1 MPHNQQQTSSEFI
14 YKNYM
19 KIKKL
24 YRYTFLTLFTFMV
37 IFNGGYSNLAIQ
49 LNSIGISVLFLL
61 LLREK
66 NYSKHLQKIFIQNK
80 IAIYSFIFFLIFLIF
95 QILPLPVNFV
105 QFASPIKYNLLIN
118 MEFEQNFTSI
128 SLDPS
133 NSFFSFLNY
142 FSLFLYLIIFKSIFY
157 KTSHVMNFYY
167 FLTLLGAVT
176 SCVAVYLYLIGNP
189 NFLFINNLSYKG
201 SATGFFINRTVFSCF
216 LVLCLF
222 SGIEY
227 LRNLEIFK
235 NDTINNL
242 FKKIYIRIFI
252 LLITIGIITSF
263 SRLGNFLFISLI
275 IIYLI
280 KSLFFYEK
288 KNKLFLYSLLIIISF
303 DVVIMGYDFGSEKLL
318 TRYSFLANDMSGYIE
333 TSTNNNLS
341 RSNLSYFALSEFKNF
356 IFFGYGAGAF
366 EYLFNIRYENLSNY
380 YTIHAHSDLA
390 EFLGEF
396 GLIGFSI
403 IGTSIFFV
411 FLKNKLLYFKNLL
424 LLYFMC
430 LILLFDFSLH
440 VPIIQFTFVILLSI
454 NLNKEKFINKL

>member
-1 MPHNQQQTSSEFI
+1 
-14 YKNYM
+14 
-19 KIKKL
+19 
-24 YRYTFLTLFTFMV
+24 MV
-37 IFNGGYSNLAIQ
+37 IFNGGYSNFSIQ

-80 IAIYSFIFFLIFLIF
+80 IAIYSFIVFLIFLIF

-105 QFASPIKYNLLIN
+105 QLASPIKYDLLIN
-118 MEFEQNFTSI
+118 MEFENNFTSI

-235 NDTINNL
+235 NDTIHNL

-275 IIYLI
+275 IIYTI
-280 KSLFFYEK
+280 RSFYFEGK
-288 KNKLFLYSLLIIISF
+288 KNKLFLYTLLLIILF
-303 DVVIMGYDFGSEKLL
+303 DVLILGYYFGSEKLFNRYLFL
-318 TRYSFLANDMSGYIE
+318 TEDMIHYVE
-333 TSTNNNLS
+333 TPTNNNLS
-341 RSNLSYFALSEFKNF
+341 RGNLSYFALNEFKNF
-356 IFFGYGAGAF
+356 IFFGYGSGAF
-366 EYLFNIRYENLSNY
+366 ENLFNLRFEKLSNY
-380 YTIHAHSDLA
+380 YTVHAHSDLA

-396 GLIGFSI
+396 GLIGFFLISL
-403 IGTSIFFV
+403 SIFFI
-411 FLKNKLLYFKNLL
+411 FIKNNILNFKNLL
-424 LLYFMC
+424 LIYILFFI
-430 LILLFDFSLH
+430 LIFDFSFH
-440 VPIIQFTFVILLSI
+440 MPIIQLTFIILLSV
-454 NLNKEKFINKL
+454 NLNKNKGIYKL

>member
-1 MPHNQQQTSSEFI
+1 
-14 YKNYM
+14 M

-24 YRYTFLTLFTFMV
+24 YRYAFLTLFTFMV
-37 IFNGGYSNLAIQ
+37 IFNGGYSNFSIQ

-80 IAIYSFIFFLIFLIF
+80 IAIYSFIVFLIFLIF

-105 QFASPIKYNLLIN
+105 QLASPIKYDLLIN
-118 MEFEQNFTSI
+118 MEFENNFTSI

-133 NSFFSFLNY
+133 NSFFNFLNY
-142 FSLFLYLIIFKSIFY
+142 FSLFLYLIVFKSIFY
-157 KTSHVMNFYY
+157 KTSHIINFYY
-167 FLTLLGAVT
+167 YLTSLGAVT
-176 SCVAVYLYLIGNP
+176 SCVAVYFYLIGNP
-189 NFLFINNLSYKG
+189 NLFFIDNSAYKN

-227 LRNLEIFK
+227 LKNLSVFK
-235 NDTINNL
+235 KNTINEL
-242 FKKIYIRIFI
+242 FRKIYIRIFI

-280 KSLFFYEK
+280 KSLFFDEK
-288 KNKLFLYSLLIIISF
+288 TNKLFLYFLLIIILF
-303 DVVIMGYDFGSEKLL
+303 DVLIMGYYFGSDKLL
-318 TRYSFLANDMSGYIE
+318 ARYSFLANDMSGYIE
-333 TSTNNNLS
+333 TYKNNNLS
-341 RSNLSYFALSEFKNF
+341 RGNLSYFALSEFKNF

-366 EYLFNIRYENLSNY
+366 EYLFNVRYENLSYY

-396 GLIGFSI
+396 GLVGFGI
-403 IGTSIFFV
+403 IGISIYFV
-411 FLKNKLLYFKNLL
+411 FFKNKLLYFKNLL

-440 VPIIQFTFVILLSI
+440 VPIIQLTFLILLSV
-454 NLNKEKFINKL
+454 NLTNNKNY

>member
-1 MPHNQQQTSSEFI
+1 
-14 YKNYM
+14 M

-24 YRYTFLTLFTFMV
+24 YRYIFLTLFTFMV
-37 IFNGGYSNLAIQ
+37 IFNGGYSNISIQ
-49 LNSIGISVLFLL
+49 LNSIGISVLFLF
-61 LLREK
+61 LLRDK

-80 IAIYSFIFFLIFLIF
+80 IAIYLFIIFLIFLIF
-95 QILPLPVNFV
+95 QILPLPINFV

-133 NSFFSFLNY
+133 NSFFNFLNY
-142 FSLFLYLIIFKSIFY
+142 FSLFLYLIVFKSIFY
-157 KTSHVMNFYY
+157 KTSHIINFYY
-167 FLTLLGAVT
+167 YLTFLGAVT
-176 SCVAVYLYLIGNP
+176 SCVAVYFYLIGNP
-189 NFLFINNLSYKG
+189 NFLFIDNSAYKN

-216 LVLCLF
+216 LVLCLLA
-222 SGIEY
+222 GIEY
-227 LRNLEIFK
+227 LKNLNVFK
-235 NDTINNL
+235 KDSINDL
-242 FKKIYIRIFI
+242 FKKIYLRTFI

-280 KSLFFYEK
+280 KSLFFDEK
-288 KNKLFLYSLLIIISF
+288 KNKLFLYFLLIIILF
-303 DVVIMGYDFGSEKLL
+303 DVLIMGYYFGSDKLL
-318 TRYSFLANDMSGYIE
+318 ARYSFLANDMSGYIE

-341 RSNLSYFALSEFKNF
+341 RGNLSYFALSEFKNF

-366 EYLFNIRYENLSNY
+366 EYLFNVRYENLSYY

-396 GLIGFSI
+396 GLVGFGI
-403 IGTSIFFV
+403 IGISIYFV
-411 FLKNKLLYFKNLL
+411 FFKNKLLYFKNLL

-430 LILLFDFSLH
+430 LILFFDFSLH
-440 VPIIQFTFVILLSI
+440 VPIIQLTFLILLSV
-454 NLNKEKFINKL
+454 NLTNNKNY

>member
-1 MPHNQQQTSSEFI
+1 
-14 YKNYM
+14 
-19 KIKKL
+19 
-24 YRYTFLTLFTFMV
+24 
-37 IFNGGYSNLAIQ
+37 
-49 LNSIGISVLFLL
+49 
-61 LLREK
+61 
-66 NYSKHLQKIFIQNK
+66 
-80 IAIYSFIFFLIFLIF
+80 
-95 QILPLPVNFV
+95 
-105 QFASPIKYNLLIN
+105 
-118 MEFEQNFTSI
+118 
-128 SLDPS
+128 
-133 NSFFSFLNY
+133 
-142 FSLFLYLIIFKSIFY
+142 
-157 KTSHVMNFYY
+157 MNFYY

-201 SATGFFINRTVFSCF
+201 SATGFFINRTAFSCF

-280 KSLFFYEK
+280 KSLFFDEK
-288 KNKLFLYSLLIIISF
+288 KNKLFLYSLLIIILF
-303 DVVIMGYDFGSEKLL
+303 DVLIMGYYFGSDKLL
-318 TRYSFLANDMSGYIE
+318 ARYSFLADDVSSYIE
-333 TSTNNNLS
+333 TSLDNSLS
-341 RSNLSYFALSEFKNF
+341 RSNLSSFALSEFQNF

-396 GLIGFSI
+396 GLIGFCL
-403 IGTSIFFV
+403 IFISVVCV
-411 FLKNKLLYFKNLL
+411 FFKNKILYFKNLL
-424 LLYFMC
+424 LLYFIF
-430 LILLFDFSLH
+430 LILIFDFSLH

-454 NLNKEKFINKL
+454 NLKKKKLINK

>member
-1 MPHNQQQTSSEFI
+1 
-14 YKNYM
+14 M

-24 YRYTFLTLFTFMV
+24 YRYIFLTLFTFMV
-37 IFNGGYSNLAIQ
+37 IFNGGYSDLSIQ
-49 LNSIGISVLFLL
+49 LNFLGISLLFLL

-80 IAIYSFIFFLIFLIF
+80 TAIYLFIFFLIFLII
-95 QILPLPVNFV
+95 QILPLPMYIL
-105 QFASPIKYNLLIN
+105 QFASPIKYNLLVD
-118 MEFEQNFTSI
+118 MEFERNFTSI

-133 NSFFSFLNY
+133 NSFFNFLNY
-142 FSLFLYLIIFKSIFY
+142 FTLFLYLIIFKITFY
-157 KTSHVMNFYY
+157 KTSHIMNFYY
-167 FLTLLGAVT
+167 FLALLGAVT

-189 NFLFINNLSYKG
+189 NFLYINNLSYKS

-227 LRNLEIFK
+227 LKNFDMFK
-235 NDTINNL
+235 KNTMNNI
-242 FKKIYIRIFI
+242 FKKIYLRIFI

-275 IIYLI
+275 VIYAI
-280 KSLFFYEK
+280 NSLFSDGK
-288 KNKLFLYSLLIIISF
+288 KNKLFLYTLLVIIVF
-303 DVVIMGYDFGSEKLL
+303 DVLIMGYYFGSEKLL
-318 TRYSFLANDMSGYIE
+318 TRYSFLVDDMSGYIE
-333 TSTNNNLS
+333 ASTNNDLS

-356 IFFGYGAGAF
+356 ILFGYGAGAF
-366 EYLFNIRYENLSNY
+366 EYLFNVRYENLSSY

-396 GLIGFSI
+396 GLIGSCLVCA
-403 IGTSIFFV
+403 SIFCI
-411 FLKNKLLYFKNLL
+411 FLKNSILYFKNLL
-424 LLYFMC
+424 LLYFIC
-430 LILLFDFSLH
+430 LILFFDFSLH

-454 NLNKEKFINKL
+454 NFKKENIINNL

>member
-1 MPHNQQQTSSEFI
+1 
-14 YKNYM
+14 M

-24 YRYTFLTLFTFMV
+24 YRYIFLTLFTFMV
-37 IFNGGYSNLAIQ
+37 IFNGGYSNISIQ
-49 LNSIGISVLFLL
+49 LNSIGISVLFLF
-61 LLREK
+61 LLRDK

-80 IAIYSFIFFLIFLIF
+80 IAIYLFIIFLIFLIF
-95 QILPLPVNFV
+95 QILPLPINFV

-133 NSFFSFLNY
+133 NSFFNFLNY
-142 FSLFLYLIIFKSIFY
+142 FSLFLYLIVFKSIFY
-157 KTSHVMNFYY
+157 KTSHIINFYY
-167 FLTLLGAVT
+167 YLTSLGAVT
-176 SCVAVYLYLIGNP
+176 SCVAVYFYLIGNP
-189 NFLFINNLSYKG
+189 NFLFIDNSAYKN

-216 LVLCLF
+216 LVLCLLA
-222 SGIEY
+222 GIEY
-227 LRNLEIFK
+227 LKNLNVFK
-235 NDTINNL
+235 KDSINDL
-242 FKKIYIRIFI
+242 FKKIYLRTFI

-280 KSLFFYEK
+280 KSLFFDEK
-288 KNKLFLYSLLIIISF
+288 KNKLFLYFLLIIILF
-303 DVVIMGYDFGSEKLL
+303 DVLIMGYYFGSDKLL
-318 TRYSFLANDMSGYIE
+318 ARYSFLANDMSGYIE

-341 RSNLSYFALSEFKNF
+341 RGNLSYFALSEFKNF

-366 EYLFNIRYENLSNY
+366 EYLFNVRYENLSYY

-396 GLIGFSI
+396 GLVGFGI
-403 IGTSIFFV
+403 IGISIYFV
-411 FLKNKLLYFKNLL
+411 FFKNKLLYFKNLL

-430 LILLFDFSLH
+430 LILFFDFSLH
-440 VPIIQFTFVILLSI
+440 VPIIQLTFLILLSV
-454 NLNKEKFINKL
+454 NLTNNKNY

>member
-1 MPHNQQQTSSEFI
+1 
-14 YKNYM
+14 
-19 KIKKL
+19 
-24 YRYTFLTLFTFMV
+24 MV
-37 IFNGGYSNLAIQ
+37 IFNGGYSNFSIQ

-66 NYSKHLQKIFIQNK
+66 NYSTHLQKIFIPNK
-80 IAIYSFIFFLIFLIF
+80 IAIYSCIGFLIFLIF

-105 QFASPIKYNLLIN
+105 QLASPIKYDLLIN
-118 MEFEQNFTSI
+118 MEFENNFTSI

-280 KSLFFYEK
+280 KALFFDEK
-288 KNKLFLYSLLIIISF
+288 KNKLFLYSLLIIILF
-303 DVVIMGYDFGSEKLL
+303 DVLIMGYYFGSDKLL
-318 TRYSFLANDMSGYIE
+318 ARYSFLADDVSSYIE
-333 TSTNNNLS
+333 TSLDNSLS
-341 RSNLSYFALSEFKNF
+341 RSNLSSFALSEFQNF

-396 GLIGFSI
+396 GLIGFCL
-403 IGTSIFFV
+403 IFISVVFI
-411 FLKNKLLYFKNLL
+411 FLKNKILYFKNLL
-424 LLYFMC
+424 LLYFIF
-430 LILLFDFSLH
+430 LILIFDFSLH
-440 VPIIQFTFVILLSI
+440 VPIIQFTFLILLSI
-454 NLNKEKFINKL
+454 NLKKKKIN

>member
-1 MPHNQQQTSSEFI
+1 
-14 YKNYM
+14 M

-24 YRYTFLTLFTFMV
+24 YRYTFLTLFTLMV
-37 IFNGGYSNLAIQ
+37 IFNGGYSNFSIQ

-66 NYSKHLQKIFIQNK
+66 NYSKHMQKIFIQNK
-80 IAIYSFIFFLIFLIF
+80 IAIYSFIVFLIFLIF

-105 QFASPIKYNLLIN
+105 QLASPTKYDLLIN
-118 MEFEQNFTSI
+118 MEFENNFTSI

-157 KTSHVMNFYY
+157 KTSHIMNFYY

-227 LRNLEIFK
+227 LRNLDILK
-235 NDTINNL
+235 KDTIDNF
-242 FKKIYIRIFI
+242 FKKIYLRIFI

-275 IIYLI
+275 IIFVI
-280 KSLFFYEK
+280 KLLFLDKK
-288 KNKLFLYSLLIIISF
+288 KNKLFLYSLLIIILF
-303 DVVIMGYDFGSEKLL
+303 DLLIMGYYFGSERLI

-366 EYLFNIRYENLSNY
+366 EYLFNIRYENLSYY

-403 IGTSIFFV
+403 IGTSIFFL
-411 FLKNKLLYFKNLL
+411 FLRNKLLYFKNLL
-424 LLYFMC
+424 LLYFMF

-440 VPIIQFTFVILLSI
+440 VPIIQLTFLILLSI
-454 NLNKEKFINKL
+454 NLMNKKNISKL

>member
-1 MPHNQQQTSSEFI
+1 
-14 YKNYM
+14 M

-24 YRYTFLTLFTFMV
+24 YRYIFLILFTFMV
-37 IFNGGYSNLAIQ
+37 IFNGGYSNFSIQ
-49 LNSIGISVLFLL
+49 LNSIGISVLFLF

-66 NYSKHLQKIFIQNK
+66 NYSKHLQKIFLQNQ

-95 QILPLPVNFV
+95 QILPLPINFV

-118 MEFEQNFTSI
+118 MEFEHNFTSI

-133 NSFFSFLNY
+133 NSFFNFLNY

-157 KTSHVMNFYY
+157 KISHIMNFYY

-189 NFLFINNLSYKG
+189 DFLFINNLSYKG

-216 LVLCLF
+216 LVLSLF

-227 LRNLEIFK
+227 LRNLDIFK
-235 NDTINNL
+235 KDTIDNF
-242 FKKIYIRIFI
+242 FKKIYLRIFI

-280 KSLFFYEK
+280 KSLFFDEK
-288 KNKLFLYSLLIIISF
+288 KNKLFLYSLLIIILF
-303 DVVIMGYDFGSEKLL
+303 DVLVMGYYFGSERLIN
-318 TRYSFLANDMSGYIE
+318 RYSFLANDMSGYIE

-341 RSNLSYFALSEFKNF
+341 RSNLSSFALSEFKNF

-366 EYLFNIRYENLSNY
+366 EYLFNIRYENLSYY

-403 IGTSIFFV
+403 IGTSIFFA

-424 LLYFMC
+424 LLYFIF

-440 VPIIQFTFVILLSI
+440 VPIIQLTFLILLSI
-454 NLNKEKFINKL
+454 NLINKKNISKL

>member
-1 MPHNQQQTSSEFI
+1 
-14 YKNYM
+14 M

-37 IFNGGYSNLAIQ
+37 IFNGGYSNFSIQ
-49 LNSIGISVLFLL
+49 LNSIGISLLFLF

-66 NYSKHLQKIFIQNK
+66 NYSKHIQKIFIQNK
-80 IAIYSFIFFLIFLIF
+80 IAIYSFIVFLIFLIF

-105 QFASPIKYNLLIN
+105 QLASPIKYDLLIN
-118 MEFEQNFTSI
+118 MEFENNFTSI

-133 NSFFSFLNY
+133 NSFFNFLNY
-142 FSLFLYLIIFKSIFY
+142 FSLFLYLIVFKSIFY
-157 KTSHVMNFYY
+157 KTSHLMNFYY
-167 FLTLLGAVT
+167 YLTFLGAVT
-176 SCVAVYLYLIGNP
+176 SSVAIYFYLIDNP
-189 NFLFINNLSYKG
+189 NFLFIDNSAYKN

-222 SGIEY
+222 TGIEY
-227 LRNLEIFK
+227 LKNLNIFK
-235 NDTINNL
+235 KDTVNDL
-242 FKKIYIRIFI
+242 FKKIYLRTFI

-280 KSLFFYEK
+280 KSLFFDEK
-288 KNKLFLYSLLIIISF
+288 KNKLFLYFLLIIILF
-303 DVVIMGYDFGSEKLL
+303 DVLIMGYYFGSEKLL
-318 TRYSFLANDMSGYIE
+318 ARYSFLANDMSGYIE

-341 RSNLSYFALSEFKNF
+341 RGNLSYFALSEFKNF

-366 EYLFNIRYENLSNY
+366 EYLFNVRYENLSYY

-396 GLIGFSI
+396 GLVGFGI
-403 IGTSIFFV
+403 IGISIYFV
-411 FLKNKLLYFKNLL
+411 FFKNKLLYFKNLL

-430 LILLFDFSLH
+430 LILFFDFSLH
-440 VPIIQFTFVILLSI
+440 VPIIQLTFLILLSV
-454 NLNKEKFINKL
+454 NLTNNKNY

>member
-1 MPHNQQQTSSEFI
+1 
-14 YKNYM
+14 M

-24 YRYTFLTLFTFMV
+24 YRYIFLTLFTFMV
-37 IFNGGYSNLAIQ
+37 IFNGGYSNISIQ
-49 LNSIGISVLFLL
+49 LNSIGISVLFLF
-61 LLREK
+61 LLRDK

-80 IAIYSFIFFLIFLIF
+80 IAIYLFIIFLIFLIF
-95 QILPLPVNFV
+95 QILPLPINFV

-189 NFLFINNLSYKG
+189 NFLFINNLAYKN

-216 LVLCLF
+216 LVLCLLA
-222 SGIEY
+222 GIEY
-227 LRNLEIFK
+227 LKNLNVFK
-235 NDTINNL
+235 KDSINDL
-242 FKKIYIRIFI
+242 FKKIYLRIFI

-280 KSLFFYEK
+280 KSLFFDEK
-288 KNKLFLYSLLIIISF
+288 KNKLFLYSLLIIILF
-303 DVVIMGYDFGSEKLL
+303 DVLIMGYYFGSEKLL
-318 TRYSFLANDMSGYIE
+318 ARYSFLANDMSGYIE

-341 RSNLSYFALSEFKNF
+341 RGNLSYFALSEFKNF

-366 EYLFNIRYENLSNY
+366 EYLFNVRYENLSYY

-396 GLIGFSI
+396 GLVGFGI
-403 IGTSIFFV
+403 IGISIYFV
-411 FLKNKLLYFKNLL
+411 FFKNKLLYFKNLL

-430 LILLFDFSLH
+430 LILFFDFSLH
-440 VPIIQFTFVILLSI
+440 VPIIQLTFLILLSV
-454 NLNKEKFINKL
+454 NLTNNKNY

>member
-1 MPHNQQQTSSEFI
+1 MLHNQQQTSSEFI

-37 IFNGGYSNLAIQ
+37 IFNGGYSNFSIQ
-49 LNSIGISVLFLL
+49 LNSIGISLLFLF

-66 NYSKHLQKIFIQNK
+66 NYSKHIQKNFIQNK
-80 IAIYSFIFFLIFLIF
+80 IAIYSFIVFLIFLIF

-105 QFASPIKYNLLIN
+105 QFASPIKYNLLID
-118 MEFEQNFTSI
+118 MEFEHNFTSI

-133 NSFFSFLNY
+133 NSFFNFLNY

-167 FLTLLGAVT
+167 YLTFLGAVT
-176 SCVAVYLYLIGNP
+176 SSVAVYFYLIGNP

-227 LRNLEIFK
+227 LKNLEIFK

-242 FKKIYIRIFI
+242 FKKIYIRVFI

-275 IIYLI
+275 IIYLV
-280 KSLFFYEK
+280 KSLLFDEK
-288 KNKLFLYSLLIIISF
+288 KNKLFLYSLLIIILF
-303 DVVIMGYDFGSEKLL
+303 DILIMGYYFGSEKLL
-318 TRYSFLANDMSGYIE
+318 ARYSFLADDVSGYIE
-333 TSTNNNLS
+333 TSTDNSLS
-341 RSNLSYFALSEFKNF
+341 RSNLSYFALREFQNF
-356 IFFGYGAGAF
+356 ILFGYGAGAF
-366 EYLFNIRYENLSNY
+366 EYLFNIRYENLSY
-380 YTIHAHSDLA
+380 HYTIHAHSDLA

-396 GLIGFSI
+396 GLIGFST
-403 IGTSIFFV
+403 IGTSIFFL

-424 LLYFMC
+424 LLYFMS

-454 NLNKEKFINKL
+454 SLKNKKLINK